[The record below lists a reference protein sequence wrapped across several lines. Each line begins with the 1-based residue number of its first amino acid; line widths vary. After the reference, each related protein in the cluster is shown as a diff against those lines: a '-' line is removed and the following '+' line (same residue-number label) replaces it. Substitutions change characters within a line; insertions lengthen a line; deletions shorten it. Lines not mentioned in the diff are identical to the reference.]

1 MAHQIN
7 EILNGSL
14 PMKRPF
20 RGEVNIDEVS
30 CPTFSNFEKIYLMMD
45 VKIKKLLIS
54 VRISKGKAA
63 NLAAGVMK
71 K

>member
-7 EILNGSL
+7 EILKGAL

-20 RGEVNIDEVS
+20 RGEVNKDEVS